1 MGRMVRRVL
10 ALIATVALAAAAG
23 GAATAHA
30 SSARLGLAGR
40 HPVTVT
46 GHGFHARERV
56 RVRVHATGQ
65 PVRVRHVTATKG
77 GRFSVRFPAVQTDPC
92 TQVWASAHGARGTRA
107 SLQGVMQ
114 PDCMAR

>member
-1 MGRMVRRVL
+1 MARMVRLAL
-10 ALIATVALAAAAG
+10 ALIAGLAVAAGASGAAAAHG
-23 GAATAHA
+23 SPGL
-30 SSARLGLAGR
+30 RLAER

-46 GHGFHARERV
+46 GHGFHAHERV

-65 PVRVRHVTATKG
+65 PVRVRHVTASRG
-77 GRFSVRFPAVQTDPC
+77 GRFSLRFPAVETPPC